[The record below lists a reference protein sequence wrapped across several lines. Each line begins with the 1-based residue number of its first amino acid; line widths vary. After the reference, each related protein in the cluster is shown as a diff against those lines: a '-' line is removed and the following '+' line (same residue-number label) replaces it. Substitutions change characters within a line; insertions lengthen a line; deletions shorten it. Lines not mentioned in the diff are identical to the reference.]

1 MHLRNWMVGLR
12 GFATNWD
19 QPLPLTTKLRLLS
32 RNLAIRLL
40 KLDTCCGHH
49 GEPGC

>member
-1 MHLRNWMVGLR
+1 MRLSNWIVGLR

-19 QPLPLTTKLRLLS
+19 QPLPLLTKLRLLA
-32 RNLAIRLL
+32 RNLAIRLV